1 MRESGHTLLDNAL
14 RSQSF
19 VTWDTY
25 APGSASNVDVEVI
38 GAGAVA
44 SSAGRARGA
53 GGAGR
58 GGRDRGGPSDRL
70 EQQAFNRDV
79 TAKAL
84 ILDGWNV
91 FKASAD
97 SCTIRRLRVWRVAS
111 RGG

>member
-1 MRESGHTLLDNAL
+1 M
-14 RSQSF
+14 
-19 VTWDTY
+19 
-25 APGSASNVDVEVI
+25 
-38 GAGAVA
+38 
-44 SSAGRARGA
+44 
-53 GGAGR
+53 
-58 GGRDRGGPSDRL
+58 